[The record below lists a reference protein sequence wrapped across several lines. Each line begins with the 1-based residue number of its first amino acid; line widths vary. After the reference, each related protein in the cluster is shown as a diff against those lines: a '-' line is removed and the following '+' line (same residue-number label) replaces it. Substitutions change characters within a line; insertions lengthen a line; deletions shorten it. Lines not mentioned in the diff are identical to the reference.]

1 MKRKRKSLSIP
12 LVVALLMW
20 IFVTQSSEASED
32 EKESNEILIQNVN
45 IYDGKKEIK
54 LTKDMN
60 VLVLGNKIKNSSP
73 PHRMT

>member
-60 VLVLGNKIKNSSP
+60 VLVLGNKIKSISNF
-73 PHRMT
+73 

>member
-20 IFVTQSSEASED
+20 IFVTLSSEASED
-32 EKESNEILIQNVN
+32 EKEPNEILIQNVN

-60 VLVLGNKIKNSSP
+60 VLVLGNKIKSISNF
-73 PHRMT
+73 